1 MISFSPHDSTTESLL
16 LLFPPYRWKLTK
28 RLNDFWRATKK
39 LDKEA
44 DVSLQ
49 GLWLQSPLWNSRLHW
64 ESETNTD
71 GLRKY
76 RRGMG
81 TTKECFF
88 RLLDPNLPIS
98 LICAHN
104 SLCNAQ
110 LENMSAFLAVS
121 LPGWYSWL
129 CVWFISG
136 SQEPGMPTLW
146 SMLNNIWWMNVCVW
160 RVQLQRGA
168 RKGQEGSGKTAQLH
182 YCYFCNVSY
191 LNCLLHDLPNHIF
204 ILPTQFNP
212 WICKGEWALR
222 KWRWD

>member
-146 SMLNNIWWMNVCVW
+146 SMLNKICEWMFVCEGYSCREEQGKGRKV
-160 RVQLQRGA
+160 LA
-168 RKGQEGSGKTAQLH
+168 RLHNFTTAI
-182 YCYFCNVSY
+182 SATY
-191 LNCLLHDLPNHIF
+191 LI
-204 ILPTQFNP
+204 
-212 WICKGEWALR
+212 
-222 KWRWD
+222 